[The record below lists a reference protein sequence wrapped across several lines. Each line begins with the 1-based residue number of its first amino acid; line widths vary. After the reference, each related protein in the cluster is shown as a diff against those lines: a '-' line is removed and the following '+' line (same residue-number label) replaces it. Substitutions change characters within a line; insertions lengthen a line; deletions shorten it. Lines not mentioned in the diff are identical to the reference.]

1 MQIMK
6 LFLLESITLFM
17 YMTMILIDMRVSIGK
32 YVMLLILNTI
42 MKERVGKGMHQED
55 VGEDILMV
63 K

>member
-1 MQIMK
+1 MK